1 MWGRRTMLIRIDEA
15 SGHAGA
21 EIEIRG
27 WLYHKRSSGSIHF
40 LLVRDGSGVMQAV
53 GGEQDV
59 APPIFTAAAEL
70 TQESSLIVRGVGR
83 VDPRAPG
90 GHGLTVRALQLV
102 GLGQP

>member
-1 MWGRRTMLIRIDEA
+1 MLIRIDEA

-53 GGEQDV
+53 VAKQDV
-59 APPIFTAAAEL
+59 PPPIFTAAAEV
-70 TQESSLIVRGVGR
+70 TQESSLIVRGVVP
-83 VDPRAPG
+83 VDPRASG
-90 GHGLTVRALQLV
+90 GHELDLRDLQIASLA
-102 GLGQP
+102 QTYPIT